1 MIFKRFIYYS
11 IGLLLGSIIVFFIW
25 KGKNVSFDYGM
36 DARTLKSI
44 RTKNLVFS
52 NNASQSILNSNIDST
67 AINHLLLNGD
77 VDFGKSNQRKKPCP
91 EYSIS
96 GEFNKKSIELWV
108 IRCDTTATIE
118 TISIKQIEFN
128 K

>member
-1 MIFKRFIYYS
+1 MMIFKRFIYYF

-44 RTKNLVFS
+44 RTKKLVYS
-52 NNASQSILNSNIDST
+52 NSVTQSISNSKIDST
-67 AINHLLLNGD
+67 AINYVLLNGD

-96 GEFNKKSIELWV
+96 GEFNKKRIELWI
-108 IRCDTTATIE
+108 IRCDSIATIE
-118 TISIKQIEFN
+118 NISIK
-128 K
+128 

>member
-1 MIFKRFIYYS
+1 MMVFKRFIYYF
-11 IGLLLGSIIVFFIW
+11 IGLLLGSIVVFFIW

-44 RTKNLVFS
+44 RTKKLVYS
-52 NNASQSILNSNIDST
+52 NSVTQSISNSKIDST
-67 AINHLLLNGD
+67 AINNVLLNGD

-96 GEFNKKSIELWV
+96 GEFNKKRIELWI
-108 IRCDTTATIE
+108 IRCDSIATIE
-118 TISIKQIEFN
+118 NISIK
-128 K
+128 

>member
-1 MIFKRFIYYS
+1 MMIFKRFIYYF

-44 RTKNLVFS
+44 RTKKLVYS
-52 NNASQSILNSNIDST
+52 NSVTQSISNSKIDST
-67 AINHLLLNGD
+67 VINNVLLNGD

-96 GEFNKKSIELWV
+96 GEFNKKRIELWI
-108 IRCDTTATIE
+108 IRCDSIATIE
-118 TISIKQIEFN
+118 NIAIK
-128 K
+128 

>member
-1 MIFKRFIYYS
+1 MMIFKRFIYYF

-44 RTKNLVFS
+44 RTKKLVFS
-52 NNASQSILNSNIDST
+52 NDLTQSISNSKIDST
-67 AINHLLLNGD
+67 AINNVLLNGD

-96 GEFNKKSIELWV
+96 GEFNKKRIELWI
-108 IRCDTTATIE
+108 IRCDSIATIE
-118 TISIKQIEFN
+118 NISIK
-128 K
+128 

>member
-1 MIFKRFIYYS
+1 MLFKRFIYYF

-44 RTKNLVFS
+44 RTKKIVFS
-52 NNASQSILNSNIDST
+52 NKVFQSVVNSKIDST
-67 AINHLLLNGD
+67 EIDYVLLNGD

-96 GEFNKKSIELWV
+96 GELKNKKIELWV
-108 IRCDTTATIE
+108 IRCDTSATIE
-118 TISIKQIEFN
+118 KISIETD
-128 K
+128 

>member
-1 MIFKRFIYYS
+1 MMIFKRFIYYF

-44 RTKNLVFS
+44 RTKKLVFS
-52 NNASQSILNSNIDST
+52 NDVTQSISNSKIDST
-67 AINHLLLNGD
+67 AINNVLLNGD

-96 GEFNKKSIELWV
+96 GEFNKKRIELWI
-108 IRCDTTATIE
+108 IRCDSIATIE
-118 TISIKQIEFN
+118 NISIK
-128 K
+128 